1 MEFLIMMWQFKFIAI
16 VLLGFCLTSKPAH
29 AQLWD
34 YIITSVLGDR
44 YYLDPLTIQRNGNFV
59 NYVQLTNFP
68 EGYQERGKTVGS
80 LIQYKMSNCE
90 TGKIAVTR
98 AIAYE
103 RENAK
108 GGIVSIDMYQRVQ
121 WVTITPGKI
130 ADILHQEACNTRG

>member
-1 MEFLIMMWQFKFIAI
+1 MMWQSKFIAI
-16 VLLGFCLTSKPAH
+16 VLLGFCLTSKPAQ

-59 NYVQLTNFP
+59 DYVQLTNFP

-130 ADILHQEACNTRG
+130 ADILHQEACNTGG

>member
-1 MEFLIMMWQFKFIAI
+1 MGFLIVMWRFKHIPI
-16 VLLGFCLTSKPAH
+16 VCLCICLGSRPAH

-44 YYLDPLTIQRNGNFV
+44 YYLDPLTIQRNGDFV

-68 EGYQERGKTVGS
+68 DGFQERGKPVGS
-80 LIQYKMSNCE
+80 LIQYKISNCD